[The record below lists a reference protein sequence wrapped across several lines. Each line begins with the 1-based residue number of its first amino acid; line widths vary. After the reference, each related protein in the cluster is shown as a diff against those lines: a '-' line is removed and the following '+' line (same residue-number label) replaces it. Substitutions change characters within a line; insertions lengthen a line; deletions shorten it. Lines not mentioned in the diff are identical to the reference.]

1 MGINEIHDHLNNNDS
16 INIMR
21 RILAVPT
28 NTKKTSFFSNFMGF
42 GIDFAMV
49 AAPLITYFF
58 QIYKFNKTKSSKG
71 FSKFICFLLFMGN
84 ILRIFFWFGT
94 HFKITLLDQSL
105 GIVIFQVIL
114 IHLCIKYQEN
124 PIQKSLLPGASQNE
138 QVLSAEKPLLYYLT
152 HWKSIFD
159 IKSIWRWRVEVEY
172 YKFMSF
178 IIVTLFLLCQIFKNS
193 KIFFHSIGIM
203 SAIFE
208 SLCCVPQVI
217 ENYKTKNSQNV
228 SFSMIFCWFLGDSFR
243 LYYNVKFKAPLQMIA
258 AISVQV
264 TLDFIVCIQ
273 LCIYRDNKSGTGI
286 KIGIKKKK
294 QIEEINR
301 LMRKIDELNISKNKK
316 DLQNNEI
323 VDIKNIKMNT
333 EGEKNEQN
341 LDQTNES
348 IP

>member
-94 HFKITLLDQSL
+94 HFKITLLYQSL
-105 GIVIFQVIL
+105 VIVIFQVIL

-138 QVLSAEKPLLYYLT
+138 QVLSSEKPLLYYLT

-273 LCIYRDNKSGTGI
+273 LCIYRDNKIGSGI